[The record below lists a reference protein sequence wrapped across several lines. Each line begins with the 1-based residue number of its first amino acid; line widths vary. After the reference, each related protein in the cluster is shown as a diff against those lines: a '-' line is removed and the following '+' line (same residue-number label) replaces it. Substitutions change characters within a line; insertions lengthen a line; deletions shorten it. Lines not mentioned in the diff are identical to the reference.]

1 MTKLIEGFTHHTID
15 EQGTVI
21 NTKTNHIK
29 AQWLGANGYYHV
41 DIQEFGKSTKIAVH
55 RLLAL
60 SFIDNPESKRTVNH
74 IDGNKLNNLL
84 SNLEW
89 ATDAENIQH
98 AYNTGL
104 QSYQRH
110 YSLKEYEALLIDRFL
125 NGETITHIASTINQS
140 LTQLSL
146 HLKEAAE
153 RLNILSQ
160 YKQELINQ
168 KAVRAKAAGI
178 SKRSTIILQMIDTE
192 TKIVL
197 KTFSSVTEAKD
208 YLKVK
213 SCGPISNVLAGR
225 QKSAYGYLWIK
236 L

>member
-104 QSYQRH
+104 QAYQRH
-110 YSLKEYEALLIDRFL
+110 YSLKEYETLLIDRFL